1 MDSDRILKL
10 KDILEKDPADSF
22 TMYAL
27 GLEYASGLQYEDAR
41 EIFEELLRTD
51 PHYLG
56 TYYQLGKVYE
66 SLEDT
71 ATAKRIYEKG
81 IFVATSQN
89 DNHTKSEL
97 EQAID
102 ELL

>member
-1 MDSDRILKL
+1 MDNDRIIKL
-10 KDILEKDPADSF
+10 KDILEKDPEDSF
-22 TMYAL
+22 SMYAL
-27 GLEYASGLQYEDAR
+27 GLEYASGLQYEDAK
-41 EIFEELLRTD
+41 EVFEGLLRTD

-66 SLEDT
+66 SLEDSSM
-71 ATAKRIYEKG
+71 AKRIYEKG

-89 DNHTKSEL
+89 DNRTKSEL